1 MGVPIFAVI
10 YAFISRIT
18 NILLTKKELSVATED
33 YDDLAYIE
41 NKEYKTLTDEHNDKY
56 NAHKE
61 VGMVTKLYHNGR
73 DKVKNVIGKIK
84 KKDKPKEK

>member
-73 DKVKNVIGKIK
+73 DKVKGTVEKVK
-84 KKDKPKEK
+84 KKDKPDKK